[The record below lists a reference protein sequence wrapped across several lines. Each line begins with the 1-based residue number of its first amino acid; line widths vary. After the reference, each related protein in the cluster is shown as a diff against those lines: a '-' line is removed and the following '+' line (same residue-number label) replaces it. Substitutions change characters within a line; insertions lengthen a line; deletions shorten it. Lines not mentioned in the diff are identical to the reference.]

1 MQKRKKKERKKM
13 KGGKQGKKRRHWDQR
28 ADILCNSTGG
38 DEEEGRRG
46 DISKAQAISEK
57 LF

>member
-1 MQKRKKKERKKM
+1 M